1 MVLGTSK
8 RVALGI
14 ALALCA
20 VAPAAQQ
27 TLDLQRCLSLAKER
41 NGTVRAAFLAAESAR
56 SRRLQS
62 LAAFFPSV
70 TPSYEYLSSRV
81 DRETGAFRGL
91 TKSDTNTSEV
101 AARWQ
106 LLDSGERTWAL
117 SASRLNEEAQRLSAL
132 QTLRRVLFSV
142 HQQYF
147 DALRAH
153 ELLRVAEEQVSLAEN
168 ILNQTRAL
176 VEQGESPAK
185 DILQAE
191 ADYLNAKVQLLVAK
205 NQVATAEA
213 SLRAAIGWPANEP
226 LPALATV
233 AEPTADV
240 PEPLDALVRQG
251 LEARPDLAAERL
263 RTRADRYDVLRADQA
278 SKASW
283 SLDANYACQFS
294 DDVVERQSLSF
305 VVSLPLFDGGRT
317 REAARQA
324 RLAWL
329 ANLESLAQMERDARA
344 EIESAFAVFLQNAE
358 RVGAA
363 KAAVEAARKN
373 FEAAEGSRAAGASD
387 LISTLT
393 ARVSLATAESNYVQA
408 VYDTHIADVRLRLA
422 VGREIPGER

>member
-1 MVLGTSK
+1 MFLGLSK
-8 RVALGI
+8 PVALGFTLL
-14 ALALCA
+14 LAA
-20 VAPAAQQ
+20 ASSAQQ
-27 TLDLQRCLSLAKER
+27 ALDLQRCLALAKER
-41 NGTVRAAFLAAESAR
+41 NGSVRAAFLAAESAR

-70 TPSYEYLSSRV
+70 TPSYEYLSSRI

-101 AARWQ
+101 TARWQ
-106 LLDSGERTWAL
+106 LLDSGERSWTL
-117 SASRLNEEAQRLSAL
+117 SASRLTEEAQRLTAL
-132 QTLRRVLFSV
+132 QTLRRVLFTV

-153 ELLRVAEEQVSLAEN
+153 ELLRVAEQQVSLAEN

-205 NQVATAEA
+205 NQVSTAEA
-213 SLRAAIGWPANEP
+213 SLRAAIGWPADEP
-226 LPALATV
+226 LPPLAAV
-233 AEPTADV
+233 AEPAAQA
-240 PEPLDALVRQG
+240 PGALEELVRQG
-251 LEARPDLAAERL
+251 LEARPDLVAERL

-283 SLDANYACQFS
+283 SLDANYSRQFS

-305 VVSLPLFDGGRT
+305 VVSVPLFDGGRL
-317 REAARQA
+317 REAAMQA
-324 RLAWL
+324 RLAWQ
-329 ANLESLAQMERDARA
+329 ANLESLVQLERDARA
-344 EIESAFAVFLQNAE
+344 EIESAYAVFVQNTE

-363 KAAVEAARKN
+363 RAAVEAARKN

-422 VGREIPGER
+422 VGKEIPGER

>member
-1 MVLGTSK
+1 MFLGLSK
-8 RVALGI
+8 PVALGFTLL
-14 ALALCA
+14 LAA
-20 VAPAAQQ
+20 ASSAQQ
-27 TLDLQRCLSLAKER
+27 ALDLQRCLALAKER
-41 NGTVRAAFLAAESAR
+41 NGSVRAAFLAAESAR

-70 TPSYEYLSSRV
+70 PPSYEYLSRRI

-101 AARWQ
+101 TARWQ
-106 LLDSGERTWAL
+106 LLDSGERSWTL
-117 SASRLNEEAQRLSAL
+117 SASRLTEEAQRLTAL
-132 QTLRRVLFSV
+132 QTLRRVLFTV

-153 ELLRVAEEQVSLAEN
+153 ELLRVAEQQVSLAEN

-205 NQVATAEA
+205 NQVSTAEA
-213 SLRAAIGWPANEP
+213 SLRAAIGWPADEP
-226 LPALATV
+226 LPPLAAV
-233 AEPTADV
+233 AEPAAQA
-240 PEPLDALVRQG
+240 PGALEELVRQG
-251 LEARPDLAAERL
+251 LEARPDLVAERL

-283 SLDANYACQFS
+283 SLDANYSRQFS

-305 VVSLPLFDGGRT
+305 VVSVPLFDGGRL

-324 RLAWL
+324 RLAWQ
-329 ANLESLAQMERDARA
+329 ANLESLVQLERDARA
-344 EIESAFAVFLQNAE
+344 EIESAYAVFVQNTE

-363 KAAVEAARKN
+363 RAAVEAARKN

-422 VGREIPGER
+422 VGKEIPGER